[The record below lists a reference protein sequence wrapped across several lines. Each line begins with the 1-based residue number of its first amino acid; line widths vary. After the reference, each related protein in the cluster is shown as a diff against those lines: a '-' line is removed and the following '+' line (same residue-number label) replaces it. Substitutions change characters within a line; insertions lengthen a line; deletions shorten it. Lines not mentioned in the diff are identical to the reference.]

1 MLALA
6 AIVTRCADWRT
17 QHKHT
22 DVSRAGIVLATPRGL
37 TTNEI
42 IQHGIFVWDCA
53 VIRYGAL
60 RIFGAGKTTL
70 LNHILTN
77 REGLR
82 VTVIVNDTSE
92 VNIDAALVEGVN
104 PLRRD
109 ETLVEMSKQLHLLYA
124 PRRPLEGGAATRG
137 GALL

>member
-1 MLALA
+1 MASSSGTARLSVTVLSGFLA
-6 AIVTRCADWRT
+6 
-17 QHKHT
+17 
-22 DVSRAGIVLATPRGL
+22 
-37 TTNEI
+37 
-42 IQHGIFVWDCA
+42 
-53 VIRYGAL
+53 
-60 RIFGAGKTTL
+60 AGKTTL

-104 PLRRD
+104 LLRRD